1 MPILLGKIL
10 TDPTPL
16 KDYNI
21 QESGFVVVM
30 VARTKMP
37 KPPAEV

>member
-1 MPILLGKIL
+1 MPILLGKIF

-21 QESGFVVVM
+21 RESGFFVVV
-30 VARTKMP
+30 VDKTKMP